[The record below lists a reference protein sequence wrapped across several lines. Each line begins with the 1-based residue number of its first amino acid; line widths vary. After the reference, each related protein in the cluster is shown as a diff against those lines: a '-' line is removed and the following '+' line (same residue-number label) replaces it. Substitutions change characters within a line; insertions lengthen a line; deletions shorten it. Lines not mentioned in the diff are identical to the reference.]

1 MDRLS
6 IALDQY
12 KAYGL
17 GLLRVASGLLILNAG
32 YTKFFIWKI
41 PKVVENF
48 DRMGIFLP
56 QVTGPF
62 IAGLELAGGALVV
75 VGLFTRYLGLIFVA
89 EFAVAAYTQW
99 ALLGKGMV
107 GARYEMLLLVIFL
120 TLATNGGGALNLGSL
135 LKRGA

>member
-6 IALDQY
+6 LALDQY

-17 GLLRVASGLLILNAG
+17 GLLRVAAGLLILNAG
-32 YTKFFIWKI
+32 YTKFFIEKI
-41 PKVVENF
+41 PKVIENF
-48 DRMGIFLP
+48 DRMGIILP

-62 IAGLELAGGALVV
+62 IAGLELAGGALVI

-89 EFAVAAYTQW
+89 EFAVAAYTKW
-99 ALLGKGMV
+99 VLLGYGMA
-107 GARYEMLLLVIFL
+107 GARYELLLLVIFL
-120 TLATNGGGALNLGSL
+120 ALATNGGGALNLGTL